1 MRLELSRRAQADLAD
16 IRDYSVEQ
24 FGVERA
30 VAYLDAIEQA
40 FRRILLYPE
49 IGGEYS
55 SITPPI
61 RSLACQRHRIFYKA
75 ERETVMIQRILH
87 GAMDVE
93 QHL

>member
-16 IRDYSVEQ
+16 IGDYSVEQ

-30 VAYLDAIEQA
+30 IAYLDTIEQA

-55 SITPPI
+55 PITPPI
-61 RSLACQRHRIFYKA
+61 RSLACQRHRIFYTA
-75 ERETVMIQRILH
+75 ERETVVIQRILH
-87 GAMDVE
+87 GAMDSTR
-93 QHL
+93 HI

>member
-1 MRLELSRRAQADLAD
+1 
-16 IRDYSVEQ
+16 
-24 FGVERA
+24 
-30 VAYLDAIEQA
+30 VAYLDAIERA

-55 SITPPI
+55 PITPPI
-61 RSLACQRHRIFYKA
+61 RSLACERRRIFYSA
-75 ERETVMIQRILH
+75 ERETVVIQRILH